1 MLTIG
6 SRGSKL
12 ALWQAHWVRDS
23 LGALG
28 CACKIEIIKTTG
40 DNITD
45 APLAKIGGKGL
56 FTKEIEDALLA
67 SRIDLAV
74 HSLKDLPTTLPAGL
88 HIAAIPA
95 REDAR
100 DAIVGRGLNDLASGA
115 RVGTSSLRRV
125 AQLRAV
131 RPDLVTESVRGTLD
145 TRLRKQSEGQYDAIV
160 LAAAGLKR
168 LGWEDRIAEYLPQD
182 LMCSAVGQG
191 ALAVETRIEGEAAQ
205 VCSQLDHAE
214 TRIAVEAE
222 RAVLRALGG
231 GCQVPIGAH
240 AVIENGAIRMHAV
253 VASPDGTRVLRR
265 QTSGPSAEAARLGE
279 VLAGELLEAG
289 ASEILEEVYGG

>member
-12 ALWQAHWVRDS
+12 ALWQAHWVLDR
-23 LGALG
+23 LQALG
-28 CACKIEIIKTTG
+28 CPCKIEIIKTTG

-45 APLAKIGGKGL
+45 APLAMIGGKGL
-56 FTKEIEDALLA
+56 FTKEIEDALL
-67 SRIDLAV
+67 SRRIDLAV
-74 HSLKDLPTTLPAGL
+74 HSLKDLPTTLPSGL
-88 HIAAIPA
+88 HIAAIPP

-100 DAIVGRGLNDLASGA
+100 DAMAGRRLSDLPAGA

-125 AQLRAV
+125 AQLRAA
-131 RPDLVTESVRGTLD
+131 RPDLAIESVRGNLD
-145 TRLRKQSEGQYDAIV
+145 TRLRKLSEGQYDALV

-168 LGWEDRIAEYLPQD
+168 LGWEDRIAEYLSQD

-191 ALAVETRIEGEAAQ
+191 ALAVETRIEGEAAEI
-205 VCSQLDHAE
+205 CTTLDHSE
-214 TRIAVEAE
+214 TRVAVEAE

-240 AVIENGAIRMHAV
+240 AVIQNGDIRLHAV
-253 VASPDGTRVLRR
+253 VASPDGLRVLRR
-265 QTSGPSAEAARLGE
+265 DARGPAAGAARLGE
-279 VLAGELLEAG
+279 ALGGDLLAAG
-289 ASEILEEVYGG
+289 GNQILEEVYGG